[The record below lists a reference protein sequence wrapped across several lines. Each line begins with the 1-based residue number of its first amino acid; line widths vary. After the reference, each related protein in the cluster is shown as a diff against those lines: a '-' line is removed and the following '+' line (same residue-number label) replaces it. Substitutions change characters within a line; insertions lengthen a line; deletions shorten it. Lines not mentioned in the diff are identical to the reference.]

1 MDAGYFYVPYPE
13 LTGDIN
19 YANLPKAKPRLVGSE
34 RKRLMRQERKLRKK
48 ARKDHLKN
56 SRYQIQ
62 VALNYGWLMEKSQID
77 MLETVR
83 TAVEQ
88 LKQAPKED
96 LVEENQAIIELYQA
110 RAVDYCTGVIDW
122 HVKEGFNNI
131 WDLVRYIEKAVYVNP
146 RNYETLSYI
155 TLLEEG
161 RMRVW
166 DRTEQMDVSESVKEK
181 LWHPRTD
188 DE

>member
-1 MDAGYFYVPYPE
+1 MDAGYFYAPYP
-13 LTGDIN
+13 D
-19 YANLPKAKPRLVGSE
+19 LPIPMPAEEKPLRPKVVGSE
-34 RKRLMRQERKLRKK
+34 RKRLLRQERKFRKK
-48 ARKDHLKN
+48 ARKEHLKN

-77 MLETVR
+77 MLKAFTR
-83 TAVEQ
+83 AAEQ
-88 LKQAPKED
+88 IQQAPGLLEEEEKQQI
-96 LVEENQAIIELYQA
+96 VESYGA
-110 RAVDYCTGVIDW
+110 RAMDYCGVIDW

-131 WDLVRYIEKAVYVNP
+131 WDLVRYIEKVIYVSP

-181 LWHPRTD
+181 LWHPRQA
-188 DE
+188 EE

>member
-1 MDAGYFYVPYPE
+1 
-13 LTGDIN
+13 
-19 YANLPKAKPRLVGSE
+19 
-34 RKRLMRQERKLRKK
+34 MRQERKLRKK
-48 ARKDHLKN
+48 ARKEHLKN

-62 VALNYGWLMEKSQID
+62 VALNHGWLMEKSQID
-77 MLETVR
+77 MLKGVGKLWQ
-83 TAVEQ
+83 VV
-88 LKQAPKED
+88 KEASQGD
-96 LVEENQAIIELYQA
+96 FVEENYKVVEFYSA
-110 RAVDYCTGVIDW
+110 RAIDYCDGVIDW
-122 HVKEGFNNI
+122 RAKEGFNNI
-131 WDLVRYIEKAVYVNP
+131 WDLVRHIEKAVHVNP